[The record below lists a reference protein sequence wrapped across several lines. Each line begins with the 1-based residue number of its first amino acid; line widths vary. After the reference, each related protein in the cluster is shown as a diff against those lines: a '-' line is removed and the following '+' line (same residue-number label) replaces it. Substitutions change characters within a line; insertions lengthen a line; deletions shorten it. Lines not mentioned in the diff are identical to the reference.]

1 MEKKILYGAAV
12 QGIQNF
18 IYQTNDLKEIIG
30 ASEMVENIC
39 NGMFQDEIKD
49 CKAELVLHAA
59 GNIKCIFS
67 SREECEHV
75 VRIFPK
81 KVVTYAPGITI
92 SQAVVPFDEE
102 KNFAE
107 VINELEQKL
116 RIQRNRPMRSQT
128 LGYLGLSRDEGVTHE
143 KRKNCKLTNLAK
155 KCFGEGFTGK
165 LAQDN
170 DTLIDENSWLA
181 AIHIDGNGLGQVVQ
195 KIGGDREKFSI
206 FSEELNNATI
216 KSAQQ
221 AFGECCPNLKADDII
236 PIYPVILGGDD
247 LTVICRGSIAVKYAE
262 CFMKNFE
269 NETKKI
275 EVLKNN
281 GFENG
286 LTACAGIAF
295 IKASFPFASG
305 YELAESLCS
314 HAKKTTRT
322 ASCMMFHKMQDSFNQ
337 DYKDIIS
344 RELTPRK
351 GVSFSFGPY
360 FLNED
365 EANAYEKWSIQHLI
379 SVSELLNKDDEENNK
394 NSTKSALRQWL
405 SAMHNDEESA
415 KQLIERAKEII
426 QGGDLKKLLNE
437 ATTPVE
443 CLEIEDGE
451 EREFRKFPVY
461 DILAYHTIMTQVV
474 DKGETK

>member
-195 KIGGDREKFSI
+195 KIGGDRE
-206 FSEELNNATI
+206 
-216 KSAQQ
+216 
-221 AFGECCPNLKADDII
+221 
-236 PIYPVILGGDD
+236 
-247 LTVICRGSIAVKYAE
+247 
-262 CFMKNFE
+262 
-269 NETKKI
+269 
-275 EVLKNN
+275 
-281 GFENG
+281 
-286 LTACAGIAF
+286 
-295 IKASFPFASG
+295 
-305 YELAESLCS
+305 
-314 HAKKTTRT
+314 
-322 ASCMMFHKMQDSFNQ
+322 
-337 DYKDIIS
+337 
-344 RELTPRK
+344 
-351 GVSFSFGPY
+351 
-360 FLNED
+360 
-365 EANAYEKWSIQHLI
+365 
-379 SVSELLNKDDEENNK
+379 
-394 NSTKSALRQWL
+394 NSQF
-405 SAMHNDEESA
+405 
-415 KQLIERAKEII
+415 
-426 QGGDLKKLLNE
+426 
-437 ATTPVE
+437 
-443 CLEIEDGE
+443 
-451 EREFRKFPVY
+451 FRRS
-461 DILAYHTIMTQVV
+461 
-474 DKGETK
+474 

>member
-1 MEKKILYGAAV
+1 MEKRFLYGAAV
-12 QGIQNF
+12 QGIQSF
-18 IYQTNDLKEIIG
+18 IYQTNDLREIIG
-30 ASEMVENIC
+30 ASEMVDFIC

-92 SQAVVPFDEE
+92 SQAVVPFDGNE
-102 KNFAE
+102 NFAD
-107 VINELEQKL
+107 VVNELERKL

-128 LGYLGLSRDEGVTHE
+128 LGYLGLKRDESVAHE
-143 KRKNCKLTNLAK
+143 KRDNCKLTNLSE
-155 KCFGEGFTGK
+155 KCFGDKFSGK
-165 LAQDN
+165 LAQNN
-170 DTLIDENSWLA
+170 DDLGDSNSWVA
-181 AIHIDGNGLGQVVQ
+181 VIHIDGNGLGQVVQ
-195 KIGGDREKFSI
+195 KIGGDREKFSK
-206 FSEELNNATI
+206 FSEELNSTTI

-221 AFGECCPNLKADDII
+221 AFRECCPNLKDDDVI

-269 NETKKI
+269 KETKEI
-275 EVLKNN
+275 EVLKGN
-281 GFENG
+281 GLDG

-314 HAKKTTRT
+314 DHAKKTTRT

-337 DYKDIIS
+337 DYRDIIS

-365 EANAYEKWSIQHLI
+365 DAKEYGKWSIQHLI
-379 SVSELLNKDDEENNK
+379 YDSECLNKDEENSK
-394 NSTKSALRQWL
+394 NSTKSALRHWL
-405 SAMHNDEESA
+405 SEMHNDEESA

-426 QGGDLKKLLNE
+426 QGEDLKKLLNE

-443 CLEIEDGE
+443 CVEMEDGSE
-451 EREFRKFPVY
+451 QKVRKFPAY

-474 DKGETK
+474 NKGETK